1 MANLFRRS
9 VLCTAVCAALTLS
22 GCATHSDKLNFIDNE
37 GTKTYAEAYEPAR
50 QMMLQ
55 GQWDAMRAKLNE
67 NTSREVKEQVKDEN
81 GEVRET
87 ARTER

>member
-37 GTKTYAEAYEPAR
+37 GTKTYAEPMNR
-50 QMMLQ
+50 L
-55 GQWDAMRAKLNE
+55 
-67 NTSREVKEQVKDEN
+67 
-81 GEVRET
+81 VR
-87 ARTER
+87 